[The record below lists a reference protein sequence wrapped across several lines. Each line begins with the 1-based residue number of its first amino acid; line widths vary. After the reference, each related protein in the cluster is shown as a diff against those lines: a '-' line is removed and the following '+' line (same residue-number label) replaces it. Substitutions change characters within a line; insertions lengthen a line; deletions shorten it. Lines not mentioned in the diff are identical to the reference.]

1 MTLKRIKSRFKKS
14 LGPHEYCCDFR
25 QKEFSFQGVTARGAC
40 DVLASF
46 TGGFFSKGWWVSS
59 SLGTLTA
66 DTWAFQAP
74 NSCAWSHSDQAVHE
88 GPSEKRPQKAGVP
101 WISAQ
106 L

>member
-46 TGGFFSKGWWVSS
+46 TGGFFSKG
-59 SLGTLTA
+59 
-66 DTWAFQAP
+66 
-74 NSCAWSHSDQAVHE
+74 
-88 GPSEKRPQKAGVP
+88 
-101 WISAQ
+101 
-106 L
+106 